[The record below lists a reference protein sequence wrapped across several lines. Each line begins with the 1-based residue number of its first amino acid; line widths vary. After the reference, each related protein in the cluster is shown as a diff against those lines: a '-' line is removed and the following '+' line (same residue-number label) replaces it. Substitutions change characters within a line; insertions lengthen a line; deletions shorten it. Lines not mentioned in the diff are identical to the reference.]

1 MQFLT
6 LPDLRIDEASPDA
19 VGALV
24 VTLDEIAFFANA
36 ISQSRLAIDDWEF
49 SSLVGMK
56 PGEADQIREALVHVF
71 RTHQPPQT

>member
-6 LPDLRIDEASPDA
+6 PSELHIHEGSPDA

-24 VTLDEIAFFANA
+24 VTLHEIAVLANA
-36 ISQSRLAIDDWEF
+36 IAQSRLAIDDWEF
-49 SSLVGMK
+49 SSLVGAD
-56 PGEADQIREALVHVF
+56 PSEADQMQKALVHVL